1 MAYGKTTKK
10 AVKKVAKKKATK
22 KPVKASVEKKQVST
36 PVEPS
41 KPVES
46 VSEAVRGK
54 LSKPRPRAIRPMDN
68 RKVSSSYAKR
78 ASTQHHRMNIHRIS

>member
-22 KPVKASVEKKQVST
+22 KPVKASVGKKQVST

-41 KPVES
+41 RPVES

-68 RKVSSSYAKR
+68 RKVSSSYAKSSPR
-78 ASTQHHRMNIHRIS
+78 KRLPNIIG